1 MRKIYFNTIIIY
13 DALKERA
20 FKADFNLGINIITS
34 GENHVG
40 KSCLVKSLYYALGA
54 DINFA
59 SSWDLKNKT
68 VYLKFTVGE
77 EECQI
82 IRHQKSFLLIDGK
95 GKTHFCTRIA
105 SELTHHLAS
114 VFGFSVHLRSKR
126 SKRYEEAP
134 PAFTYLPYYISYLI
148 ID

>member
-1 MRKIYFNTIIIY
+1 MFFFIRAFLCVVLRGIAGFEYLLVIYENMRKIYFNTIIIY

-20 FKADFNLGINIITS
+20 FKADFNPGINIITS

-82 IRHQKSFLLIDGK
+82 IRHQKSFLLIAS
-95 GKTHFCTRIA
+95 IA
-105 SELTHHLAS
+105 CL
-114 VFGFSVHLRSKR
+114 F
-126 SKRYEEAP
+126 
-134 PAFTYLPYYISYLI
+134 
-148 ID
+148 